1 MASGKGTRGGGKGNA
16 GGVSNLRTVAL
27 LVADIHLQARPPVAR
42 SAEEDWFAAMER
54 PLREIANLAG
64 HHRCPIFYA
73 GDIFDRWN
81 AGPEIIHFA
90 LRYLPPGYA
99 VPGQHDLPNHNY
111 DEMHRSAYGVLVETG
126 HLKTVPPGVRVL
138 VNGSL
143 AVTGFQWGYQPV
155 PLVATDTPATHEI
168 ALIHKFVW
176 IKGCGYPGASDETF
190 LSTKNL
196 RGYTVAVY
204 GDNHKGFL
212 VKPKTEKDPWVINC
226 GGFMRRK
233 TDERDYKPGIGLL
246 MEDGTVTRHYL
257 CTEADKFTVLTA
269 AEEAVAQTL
278 NMSEFVDELKALGG
292 GDALNFEATM
302 KRFMD
307 QNNTPPDVREVIMEA
322 MGT

>member
-1 MASGKGTRGGGKGNA
+1 M
-16 GGVSNLRTVAL
+16 
-27 LVADIHLQARPPVAR
+27 AR
-42 SAEEDWFAAMER
+42 SAEPDWFAAMQR
-54 PLREIANLAG
+54 PLDEIAALAE
-64 HHRCPIFYA
+64 HHGCPPILYA

-90 LRYLPPGYA
+90 LRHLPHGWA

-111 DEMHRSAYGVLVETG
+111 DELHRSAYGVLVEADLLTNI
-126 HLKTVPPGVRVL
+126 PPGVRMHIGGGV
-138 VNGSL
+138 
-143 AVTGFQWGYQPV
+143 AVTGFPWGFP
-155 PLVATDTPATHEI
+155 PKPIETDGDTCEV

-176 IKGCGYPGASDETF
+176 IKGCGYPGAADEAF
-190 LSTKNL
+190 LSIKNL

-212 VKPKTEKDPWVINC
+212 VKPKTEKDPWVLNC
-226 GGFMRRK
+226 GGLMRRK
-233 TDERDYKPGIGLL
+233 IDERDYKPGIGLL
-246 MEDGTVTRHYL
+246 MEDGSVTRHHL
-257 CTEADKFTVLTA
+257 CTEGEKFTTLTA

-307 QNNTPPDVREVIMEA
+307 QNNTPPDVREVILEA
-322 MGT
+322 LA